1 MTTANRR
8 LLMAAS
14 RPIDVLRKFTFD
26 RTGGNANINTCTAR
40 IKRLRGNTI
49 VWNQL
54 VQNGNFAD
62 GITGWELVGSTYGVV
77 SVANGVTTMTIIDN
91 PPNHYTPSLRRM
103 DLPMTI
109 FNHKVYLRADV
120 YGTKT
125 SVWRFEYGGG
135 GNGVQFNNISGGAW
149 VTISSIMQRSTAQTS
164 GNITIYPYYT
174 SASWSAND
182 TWSIRNI
189 KLIDLTLMFGAGNE
203 PTSVEEFESMFP
215 LDYYDYNAGQLLSFT
230 GDEIKT
236 TGFNQWDEQWELG
249 GLNGSNGQK
258 IRDDSRIRTK
268 NYIPVLP
275 STQYYIKFPQFTP
288 NNIGTICYYDANKN
302 FIYATYPVNSSPFA
316 NTPAGAWYMLITFY
330 PAYGTTYNYD
340 ICVNISHNGTKNGT
354 YEEYEQHTKDIS
366 FYKSIKDGQG
376 NTLFPYGLLSAG
388 SVYDEVTATKAIKR
402 IGAVDLGTLSWGM
415 PSTDNRIFSATPN
428 NMYSPSNANGR
439 ISGIVSSKCP
449 VDTQA
454 YLTQNMTDKTMLRNA
469 GSIYIRDTSYTT
481 VADFKTAMNG
491 VMLYYELAEPIEV
504 PLDNINLEYPA
515 YRTGTEELLPANGA
529 VPITTP
535 ALFDIRYKIGGRRN

>member
-26 RTGGNANINTCTAR
+26 RTGGNANISTCTAK

-54 VQNGNFAD
+54 LKTFANAD
-62 GITGWELVGSTYGVV
+62 IKPSDVNYVYNEQKITLTGW
-77 SVANGVTTMTIIDN
+77 N
-91 PPNHYTPSLRRM
+91 PYAIYRFNAKLTER
-103 DLPMTI
+103 I
-109 FNHKVYLRADV
+109 NHKFYIRIDAVITSTKVQLQLSSGNNREYLKN
-120 YGTKT
+120 GTNRYIKVCENLGT
-125 SVWRFEYGGG
+125 DNNIDYINIFHIEPAGTVIDA
-135 GNGVQFNNISGGAW
+135 VFNNF
-149 VTISSIMQRSTAQTS
+149 MC
-164 GNITIYPYYT
+164 
-174 SASWSAND
+174 
-182 TWSIRNI
+182 
-189 KLIDLTLMFGAGNE
+189 IDLTLMFGAGNE

-316 NTPAGAWYMLITFY
+316 DTPAGAWYMLITFY

-402 IGAVDLGTLSWGM
+402 IGHYTFTGNERVAVNDWRHFDGFYASLFSTSAFMQDRKPVAPTDVPNAILNRLSPKKYNDIYNGDIGFTV
-415 PSTDNRIFSATPN
+415 S
-428 NMYSPSNANGR
+428 SNATSTNTYSFVIR
-439 ISGIVSSKCP
+439 VTSNIATN
-449 VDTQA
+449 D
-454 YLTQNMTDKTMLRNA
+454 TMLVQWLA
-469 GSIYIRDTSYTT
+469 GQT
-481 VADFKTAMNG
+481 V
-491 VMLYYELAEPIEV
+491 YYELAEPIEV

>member
-1 MTTANRR
+1 MTTTNRR
-8 LLMAAS
+8 LLIAAN
-14 RPIDVLRKFTFD
+14 RPVDILRRFTFD
-26 RTGGNANINTCTAR
+26 TTGGNAGISTCNAFIKR
-40 IKRLRGNTI
+40 IKGSTI

-54 VQNGNFAD
+54 LKTFAESD
-62 GITGWELVGSTYGVV
+62 VKPGPSFYSTCVFDEQKITLTGWKPY
-77 SVANGVTTMTIIDN
+77 A
-91 PPNHYTPSLRRM
+91 
-103 DLPMTI
+103 I
-109 FNHKVYLRADV
+109 FRFNAKLTERINHKLYIRIDAVITSTKVQMQLGSGSNREYLNN
-120 YGTKT
+120 GTNRYIKVCENLGT
-125 SVWRFEYGGG
+125 
-135 GNGVQFNNISGGAW
+135 GNNIDYVNIFQVEEGTTTIDAVFNNF
-149 VTISSIMQRSTAQTS
+149 MC
-164 GNITIYPYYT
+164 
-174 SASWSAND
+174 
-182 TWSIRNI
+182 
-189 KLIDLTLMFGAGNE
+189 IDLTLMFGAGNE
-203 PTSVEEFESMFP
+203 PATVAEFEAMFP

-230 GDEIKT
+230 GDDIKT

-258 IRDDSRIRTK
+258 VRDDSRIRTK

-402 IGAVDLGTLSWGM
+402 IGAVDLGSINWVYGHNSDSTIYFFYIDSM
-415 PSTDNRIFSATPN
+415 PTKLPSFKNVSQSLINPRYDKYLPDQYNGSFNAPNKTISQRAATF
-428 NMYSPSNANGR
+428 A
-439 ISGIVSSKCP
+439 V
-449 VDTQA
+449 
-454 YLTQNMTDKTMLRNA
+454 L
-469 GSIYIRDTSYTT
+469 YIRDDSYTD
-481 VADFKTAMNG
+481 AAAFKTAMQG

-504 PLDNINLEYPA
+504 SLSDIDLTYYANKW
-515 YRTGTEELLPANGA
+515 GTEHLLPDNTS
-529 VPITTP
+529 VPTTTF
-535 ALFDIRYKIGGRRN
+535 AFFDVRYKVGTPRT